1 MKPTLKSA
9 EIVIAHLKGLGFSE
23 ERLPLNDPVWRQ
35 TVRYLATHRI
45 AVTFKSLDFGS
56 RGEFQRAFAVDRK
69 TGQSQL
75 GTNGELI
82 RSGTIVMDPR
92 QLSEPLALLGLLVHE
107 TNHARRW
114 ISHGDRR
121 WDFSPGETLASF
133 EDFASLNQLN
143 VAGCEALAHLRA
155 AKFALRNRLPL
166 SETEQQVL
174 AIARQNKP
182 LSQLVEELRMLVS
195 RLPEYRSQHDSL
207 LRYLHQAVAKELK
220 ASGRACPQMYSELTS
235 AALMSFSRLRK
246 MGIDPRSLTG
256 RGTFARVLRWL
267 AFQRFVVPLV
277 SFPVVAAAL
286 CSTQR
291 GSAHALMRDV
301 VVLLGLG
308 CLLTLWILVANAVI
322 QRRPVRWCAH
332 ELRGFLT
339 RGELSFSP
347 RVARVMGWGLAVLV
361 AKWGGVPLLRVWLGR
376 DPWSSVG
383 GGFGAALMGTAIG
396 LCGGAIQAW
405 RRSVGEG
412 RPPASTT

>member
-1 MKPTLKSA
+1 MPPLSPS

-23 ERLPLNDPVWRQ
+23 VRLPLNDPVWRQ

-45 AVTFKSLDFGS
+45 AVTFESLELGS
-56 RGEFQRAFAVDRK
+56 RAEFQRAFAVDPK
-69 TGQSQL
+69 TGQSQID
-75 GTNGELI
+75 TNGELI

-92 QLSEPLALLGLLVHE
+92 QLSEPLALLVVLVHE
-107 TNHARRW
+107 TNHARCW

-121 WDFSPGETLASF
+121 WDFSPGRTLPSF
-133 EDFASLNQLN
+133 EDFASLNRLN

-155 AKFALRNRLPL
+155 AKFAVRNRLPL

-182 LSQLVEELRMLVS
+182 LSQLVRELRIFIS
-195 RLPEYRSQHDSL
+195 RLPEYRGQHDSL
-207 LRYLHQAVAKELK
+207 LRYLHEAAAKELK
-220 ASGRACPQMYSELTS
+220 ASGRACPQIYSELTS
-235 AALMSFSRLRK
+235 AALMSFSPLRK

-256 RGTFARVLRWL
+256 QDTLARALRWL

-291 GSAHALMRDV
+291 GSAHPLVRDV

-322 QRRPVRWCAH
+322 QRRPVRWCPN
-332 ELRGFLT
+332 ELCGFLT

-361 AKWGGVPLLRVWLGR
+361 AKWGGVPLLGVWLGR

-383 GGFGAALMGTAIG
+383 GGFGAALIGTVIG
-396 LCGGAIQAW
+396 LCGGAIQAL
-405 RRSVGEG
+405 RALVGEG